1 MGKEKLSVEETLNLL
16 RETKGYQEGVEHERN
31 RILKHLEEKL
41 RMNYTHVSVEKL
53 IGWLKGG
60 VE

>member
-16 RETKGYQEGVEHERN
+16 RETKGYQEGVEHERK

-41 RMNYTHVSVEKL
+41 RLNYTQVSVEKF

-60 VE
+60 GE